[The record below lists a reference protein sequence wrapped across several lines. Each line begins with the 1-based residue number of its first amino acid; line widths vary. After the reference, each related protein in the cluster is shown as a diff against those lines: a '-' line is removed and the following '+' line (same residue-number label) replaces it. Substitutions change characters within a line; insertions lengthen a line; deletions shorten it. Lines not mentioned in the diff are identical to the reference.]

1 MKTLKKYA
9 GQASNTRL
17 VNQSETYSSVY
28 GIQVINY
35 KNFLLD

>member
-17 VNQSETYSSVY
+17 MYQGETYSSVD

-35 KNFLLD
+35 KDFLLD